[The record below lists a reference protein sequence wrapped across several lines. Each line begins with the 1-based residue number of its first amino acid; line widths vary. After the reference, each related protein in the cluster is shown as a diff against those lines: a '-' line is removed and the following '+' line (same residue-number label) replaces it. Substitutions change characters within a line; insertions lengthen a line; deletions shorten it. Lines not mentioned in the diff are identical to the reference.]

1 MSASNTARAK
11 LFYQVPLWVRSL
23 GSPLGAGGEW
33 AGGSRSWIKT
43 VFRTTSVIQPIAPA
57 FQSQEGEFLAR
68 KAGDL
73 RNRYLIVTEG
83 KTGRGV
89 S

>member
-1 MSASNTARAK
+1 M
-11 LFYQVPLWVRSL
+11 
-23 GSPLGAGGEW
+23 
-33 AGGSRSWIKT
+33 GGSGSGTKT
-43 VFRTTSVIQPIAPA
+43 VFRKTSIIQPITPP

-83 KTGRGV
+83 KTGRAV